1 MSINGS
7 GASSRVELVIESEFG
22 GVLVA
27 KDTNANGDRLMVQG
41 LKTGAVIFLDALELE
56 RIAVVG
62 NEALRPIVSP
72 DYGW

>member
-1 MSINGS
+1 MSLNGS
-7 GASSRVELVIESEFG
+7 AASRNEFVIESEFG
-22 GVLVA
+22 GVLLA
-27 KDTNANGDRLMVQG
+27 KDTSANGDRLMVRG

-62 NEALRPIVSP
+62 NEALVPIVSP